1 MNKNRKQENILT
13 VKCGISGENIPPSEA
28 ICSNIASNNTKHY
41 SKKYH
46 NYFNDIEISDSFENI
61 LLTCVVI
68 DGILK
73 IKNEVLQNYKT
84 NEINALYT
92 IYFKKDITLYCN
104 GSNAQVK
111 KYLNQLTTYKKAIKT
126 ITFLGINNKE
136 IVLQDININ
145 PVYARQKYLY
155 NNKLGYNPDSK
166 KTIKKTW

>member
-13 VKCGISGENIPPSEA
+13 IKCGIGGGYISPNEA

-46 NYFNDIEISDSFENI
+46 NYFNDIDISFSFENI

-68 DGILK
+68 DGTLK
-73 IKNEVLQNYKT
+73 IKNEILQNYKT
-84 NEINALYT
+84 NEINALYR
-92 IYFKKDITLYCN
+92 IYFKKDIVLYCN
-104 GSNAQVK
+104 GSNAQIK
-111 KYLNQLTTYKKAIKT
+111 KYLNQLTTYKQTIAK
-126 ITFLGINNKE
+126 ITFLDIYNNE
-136 IVLQDININ
+136 ITLQDININ

-155 NNKLGYNPDSK
+155 DNNLGYNPDSK